1 MMFAAALAVA
11 AATVTVSNTVDVART
26 ETVSATWKELGV
38 KSSSVNLRVVDAAT
52 GKAVPHQN
60 DAAGDDLLFSVDLK
74 GLESRSFK
82 VFVDKSGKVPP
93 ADLSVVCWCGYI
105 PERMDDFAGENDRFG
120 ARAYGQA
127 IMQPRPKGQGLIS
140 SGIDIFNK
148 CVSYPLL
155 EKWLRYRAKG
165 APAYHKNSGEG
176 MDCYLV
182 GVARGCGGVGA
193 RNGQGQ
199 WLYSANWA
207 ESKVMQIGP
216 VRCEFELVYE
226 AWGGFGR
233 ETRHVVL
240 DRGQSL
246 AKMTAAFDSLADGVL
261 VGPGLD
267 VAPERKH
274 GGDIA
279 KSENEGWIAAFEPED
294 PTDGSLMTAIALGP
308 ESMPATIGTD
318 GTGCIYL
325 LARPAAETKAVT
337 YYTGANWTGQKRF
350 VQAADWHRYVK
361 DFSYCLRNPVKVS
374 VSRDAVK

>member
-1 MMFAAALAVA
+1 MMFAAAVAVV

-26 ETVSATWKELGV
+26 ETVSAAWKELGV
-38 KSSSVNLRVVDAAT
+38 KSSALRLRVVDSAT

-60 DAAGDDLLFSVDLK
+60 DAAGTELLFSVDLK
-74 GLESRSFK
+74 GLECRTFK
-82 VFVDKSGKVPP
+82 VFADASGKVPS
-93 ADLSVVCWCGYI
+93 ADLSAVCWCGYI
-105 PERMDDFAGENDRFG
+105 PERMDDFAWENDCFG

-127 IMQPRPKGQGLIS
+127 IMQPRPKGQGLVS

-155 EKWLRYRAKG
+155 EMWLKYRAKG
-165 APAYHKNSGEG
+165 APSYHKNSGEG

-182 GVARGCGGVGA
+182 GPGRGCGGVGA
-193 RNGQGQ
+193 RDGQGK

-207 ESKVMQIGP
+207 ESKVAQVGP
-216 VRCEFELVYE
+216 VRCEFDLVYE

-233 ETRHVVL
+233 ETRHVIL

-246 AKMTAAFDSLADGVL
+246 AKMTAAFDSFAEGAL

-274 GGDIA
+274 GGEVA
-279 KSENEGWIAAFEPED
+279 KSEDEGWIAAFEPED
-294 PTDGSLMTAIALGP
+294 PEDGSLMTAIVLDPA
-308 ESMPATIGTD
+308 SMPAEIATD
-318 GTGCIYL
+318 GAGCVYL
-325 LARPAAETKAVT
+325 LARPAANAKSVT

-350 VQAADWHRYVK
+350 CSAADWHRYVK
-361 DFSYCLRNPVKVS
+361 DFATCLRNPVKVS
-374 VSRDAVK
+374 VSRK